1 MLNDRSM
8 KNLSG
13 VHPDMVAVVL
23 KASEGGIPFIV
34 TEGLRTLERQ
44 EMLVAAGKS
53 RTLNSRHIHGLAVDL
68 AVSLPDGGVSWKRDD
83 YKILA
88 MQVKA
93 ASVELGIP
101 IVWGGEWV
109 SFWDGC
115 HWELDRR
122 YFPDGVVNLQPEGK
136 VTTT

>member
-13 VHPDMVAVVL
+13 VHPDLVTVVL
-23 KASEGGIPFIV
+23 KAAQGGIPFVV
-34 TEGLRTLERQ
+34 TEGLRSLDRQ

-53 RTLNSRHIHGLAVDL
+53 RTMNSRHLWGLAVDL
-68 AVSLPDGGVSWKRDD
+68 AVKTEAGISWVRDD
-83 YKILA
+83 YKLLA
-88 MQVKA
+88 MQLRA

-101 IVWGGEWV
+101 TVWGGEFV
-109 SFWDGC
+109 GFFDGC

-122 YFPDGVVNLQPEGK
+122 YFADGVLDLSQKG
-136 VTTT
+136 VTQT